1 MSYKT
6 YENPSG
12 PWHNVPHFYK
22 AWFKHPRREHGHV
35 KYLVLLALQEQPLN
49 GYEII
54 KAIENKHGRAPGPAV
69 VYPTLQLLED
79 QGYVRSSEHENKKVY
94 ALTDEGKK
102 CLEENRGR
110 IDQLTASLGQPNWNS
125 LPGIG
130 KRVASLAGTIF
141 SNCTYLDDAKTKQ
154 IEDLLDETRKRVGDI
169 IFENQAG

>member
-6 YENPSG
+6 YDNPYG
-12 PWHNVPHFYK
+12 PWHHVPHFYK
-22 AWFKHPRREHGHV
+22 AWVKHPRREHGHL
-35 KYLVLLALQEQPLN
+35 KYLVLLALQEQPRN

-54 KAIENKHGRAPGPAV
+54 KTIEDKHGHALSPAV

-79 QGYVRSSEHENKKVY
+79 QSYVSSSELENKKVY

-102 CLEENRGR
+102 HLEENRER
-110 IDQLTASLGQPNWNS
+110 MDQLNASLGQPRWNS

-141 SNCTYLDDAKTKQ
+141 SNCNYLDDDKTKR
-154 IEDLLDETRKRVGDI
+154 IEDLLDETRKHVGDI
-169 IFENQAG
+169 IFENQAD

>member
-6 YENPSG
+6 YDNPYK
-12 PWHNVPHFYK
+12 PWHHVPHLYK
-22 AWFKHPRREHGHV
+22 AWIKHPRREHGRL
-35 KYLVLLALQEQPLN
+35 KYLVLLALREQPLS

-54 KAIENKHGRAPGPAV
+54 KSVENKRGHALSAAV

-79 QGYVRSSEHENKKVY
+79 QGLVSSSKHVNKKVW

-102 CLEENRGR
+102 CLEENRER
-110 IDQLTASLGQPNWNS
+110 IDQVTANLGQANWNW

-141 SNCTYLDDAKTKQ
+141 SNCSYLDDVKTKR
-154 IEDLLDETRKRVGDI
+154 IEDLLDETRKRIGDI
-169 IFENQAG
+169 IFENQTN